1 MLNIMRTFHC
11 LFTKISLFS
20 YFFLCMCFVLDFIVW
35 DPDFLLLLVFV
46 CTALAKSWLRF
57 LLEVGSWSCT
67 GRPFDTTWRLP
78 LPHFRFL
85 LGWTRIFFPFPVFFT
100 SLDPKVKRA
109 LAKLECIDLAAVKDV
124 TLFANL
130 ITPLAKLRSL
140 ELWSFWI
147 ICSQE
152 FLNNYSA
159 FAMESSS
166 SSSLLCI
173 GSAVQQFGPCCAVS
187 ILVDASVTKPLESSV
202 CDVCPASL
210 ERNGL

>member
-1 MLNIMRTFHC
+1 
-11 LFTKISLFS
+11 
-20 YFFLCMCFVLDFIVW
+20 MCFVLDFIVW

-152 FLNNYSA
+152 FLNNCSA

-173 GSAVQQFGPCCAVS
+173 GSAVQQFGRCCAVS
-187 ILVDASVTKPLESSV
+187 ILVDASVTKPLEPSV